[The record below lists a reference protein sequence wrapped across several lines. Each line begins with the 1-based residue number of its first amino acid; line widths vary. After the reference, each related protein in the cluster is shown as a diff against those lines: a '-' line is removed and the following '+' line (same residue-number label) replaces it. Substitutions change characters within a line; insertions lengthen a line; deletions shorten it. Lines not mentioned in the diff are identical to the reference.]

1 MDNKSAAM
9 LLTSLMERVTREQS
23 IGIMTSLERKALHLA
38 IQTLV
43 GGSDLSLQ
51 PVPSQPPLIATP
63 PVPSDSDATATLQAA
78 PLVEKPATDGPAT
91 ATPPALP
98 KVKLV
103 LDAINREQPSDP
115 DVLMCLDFGTAM
127 SKAFAAVAPDEYLD
141 LELGAAAGRSGYT
154 LPSSVFIGDDDKAY
168 FGFEAIDLSQELVDS
183 GRERLDS
190 IKGWLSLR
198 REGNL
203 DGEAFLLSPALNPTA
218 YRLTQGDLIRI
229 YLAYLTDMA
238 DIALGKYQV
247 NEQTVGRYVKRRFA
261 RPCWPDAAQAQW
273 ADKLMRSM
281 LAEAQ
286 ILADT
291 FSGRWAGGIDVA
303 ELKAAVEEI
312 KILGKR
318 PDYLIDVGV
327 PEPVA
332 VAAGAIADSENLR
345 DGFMVVDVGA
355 GTTDFGLF
363 VSTRKP
369 NSEDDEPRVFQV
381 PASIQGLM
389 QAGDKVDGMLRAFIA
404 HKEKI
409 DTSDSAG
416 RMIIADLGRRIRGLK
431 EVLFKR
437 ERLEYALADG
447 TVGHVTL
454 EEFLADETV
463 KRFGSAIDAG
473 FKKALEAVDE
483 TWLRWLAMDGVRL
496 HVVLTGGSSTLPMMK
511 VLGEGMIEVRGFRIL
526 RKPVDPKPEWMD
538 GVSGELS
545 VVYPQLAVAI
555 GGVAETMP
563 ETLTA
568 PPVFAG
574 GGGRSS
580 YVAGRLHISGS

>member
-1 MDNKSAAM
+1 MDNKIAAM
-9 LLTSLMERVTREQS
+9 LLTSLMERVVREES
-23 IGIMTSLERKALHLA
+23 IGIMTSLERQALHLA
-38 IQTLV
+38 IQALA
-43 GGSDLSLQ
+43 GGSDLPLQ
-51 PVPSQPPLIATP
+51 PVPTQPPVIATP
-63 PVPSDSDATATLQAA
+63 PVPAGIDATPASHAA
-78 PLVEKPATDGPAT
+78 PVVQKPAAESPAKS
-91 ATPPALP
+91 APPALP

-103 LDAINREQPSDP
+103 LDALNREQASDP

-127 SKAFAAVAPDEYLD
+127 SKAFAAVAPDDYLD
-141 LELGAAAGRSGYT
+141 LELGAAAGRNGYM
-154 LPSSVFIGDDDKAY
+154 LPSSIFIGDDGKAY
-168 FGFEAIDLSQELVDS
+168 FGFEAIDLSQDLADS

-203 DGEAFLLSPALNPTA
+203 DGDAFLLQPALNPTV
-218 YRLTQGDLIRI
+218 YKLTQGDLIRI

-238 DIALGKYQV
+238 NIALGTWQLG
-247 NEQTVGRYVKRRFA
+247 EQTVGRYVKRRFA

-291 FSGRWAGGIDVA
+291 FSGRWTGGIDVA
-303 ELKAAVEEI
+303 ELKAAVEGI

-345 DGFMVVDVGA
+345 DAFMVVDVGA

-369 NSEDDEPRVFQV
+369 EDDEPRVFQV

-404 HKEKI
+404 HKEKV
-409 DTSDSAG
+409 DKSDNSG
-416 RMIIADLGRRIRGLK
+416 RMILADLSRRIRGLK
-431 EVLFKR
+431 EVLFKTGK
-437 ERLEYALADG
+437 LEYALADG
-447 TVGHVTL
+447 TVGHVVL
-454 EEFLADETV
+454 EDFLADATV
-463 KRFGSAIDAG
+463 KRFGLAIDAG
-473 FKKALEAVDE
+473 FKKALEALDD

-496 HVVLTGGSSTLPMMK
+496 HVVLTGGSSELPMMK
-511 VLGEGMIEVRGFRIL
+511 ILGQGMIEVRGFRIL
-526 RKPVDPKPEWMD
+526 RKSVDPKPEWMD

-545 VVYPQLAVAI
+545 AVYPQLAVAI

-574 GGGRSS
+574 GGGRAS
-580 YVAGRLHISGS
+580 YVAGSLQLSGN

>member
-1 MDNKSAAM
+1 VLIRKNNKDKTEGESVDNKIAAM
-9 LLTSLMERVTREQS
+9 LLSSLMERVARNES
-23 IGIMTSLERKALHLA
+23 IGIMTSLEREALHLA
-38 IQTLV
+38 IQALGE
-43 GGSDLSLQ
+43 GGDLPLQ
-51 PVPSQPPLIATP
+51 PVAAQPPLIETP
-63 PVPSDSDATATLQAA
+63 PEVEGPSTL
-78 PLVEKPATDGPAT
+78 
-91 ATPPALP
+91 PALP
-98 KVKLV
+98 NVKLV
-103 LDAINREQPSDP
+103 LDALNREQPSDP

-127 SKAFAAVAPDEYLD
+127 SKAFAAVAPDDYLD
-141 LELGAAAGRSGYT
+141 LELGAAAGRNGYT
-154 LPSSVFIGDDDKAY
+154 LPSSVFIGDDGKAY
-168 FGFEAIDLSQELVDS
+168 FGFEAIDLSQDLVDS

-203 DGEAFLLSPALNPTA
+203 DGDAFLLQPALNPTA
-218 YRLTQGDLIRI
+218 YKLTQGDLIRI

-247 NEQTVGRYVKRRFA
+247 NEKTIDRYVKRRFA

-291 FSGRWAGGIDVA
+291 FSGRWAGGIDVS

-369 NSEDDEPRVFQV
+369 GDDEPRVFQV

-404 HKEKI
+404 HKEKV
-409 DTSDSAG
+409 DTSDSSG
-416 RMIIADLGRRIRGLK
+416 RMIMADLGRRIRGLK
-431 EVLFKR
+431 EVLFKT
-437 ERLEYALADG
+437 EKLEYALADG
-447 TVGHVTL
+447 TVGNVVL

-463 KRFGSAIDAG
+463 IRFALAIDAG
-473 FKKALEAVDE
+473 FKKALGAVDE

-496 HVVLTGGSSTLPMMK
+496 HVVLTGGSSELPMMK
-511 VLGEGMIEVRGFRIL
+511 ALGMGMIEVGGFRIL
-526 RKPVDPKPEWMD
+526 REPVDPKPGWMD
-538 GVSGELS
+538 GVSNELS
-545 VVYPQLAVAI
+545 AIYPQLAVAI
-555 GGVAETMP
+555 GGAAEHMP

-568 PPVFAG
+568 PPVFGG
-574 GGGRSS
+574 GGGRAS
-580 YVAGRLHISGS
+580 YVAGRLQLSGN

>member
-1 MDNKSAAM
+1 MENKIAAI
-9 LLTSLMERVTREQS
+9 LLTSLMERVDREQT
-23 IGIMTSLERKALHLA
+23 IGIMSSLERQALELA
-38 IQTLV
+38 IQALVDGRVQTL
-43 GGSDLSLQ
+43 L
-51 PVPSQPPLIATP
+51 PVTSELRLIETP
-63 PVPSDSDATATLQAA
+63 PVPSDIAVTPTLHAA
-78 PLVEKPATDGPAT
+78 PVVQKPAAESPAT
-91 ATPPALP
+91 STPPALP

-103 LDAINREQPSDP
+103 LDAINREKPSDP
-115 DVLMCLDFGTAM
+115 EVLMCLDFGTAM
-127 SKAFAAVAPDEYLD
+127 SKAFASVAPDEYLD
-141 LELGAAAGRSGYT
+141 LALGVAAGRNGYT
-154 LPSSVFIGDDDKAY
+154 LPSSVFIGDDGMAY
-168 FGFEAIDLSQELVDS
+168 FGFEAIDHSHDLVDS

-203 DGEAFLLSPALNPTA
+203 DGDAFLLQPALNPTTCK
-218 YRLTQGDLIRI
+218 LTQGDLIRI

-238 DIALGKYQV
+238 NIALGEHQV
-247 NEQTVGRYVKRRFA
+247 NEKTIGRYVKRRFA

-291 FSGRWAGGIDVA
+291 FSGRWSGGIGVA
-303 ELKAAVEEI
+303 EIKAAVEQI

-318 PDYLIDVGV
+318 PDYLIDVGI

-345 DGFMVVDVGA
+345 DAFMVVDVGA

-363 VSTRKP
+363 VSTRMP
-369 NSEDDEPRVFQV
+369 NNEGDAPRVFQI

-389 QAGDKVDGMLRAFIA
+389 QAGDKVDGMLRTFIA
-404 HKEKI
+404 RKESI
-409 DTSDSAG
+409 DTSDSSG
-416 RMIIADLGRRIRGLK
+416 RMIMADLGRRIRGLK

-447 TVGHVTL
+447 TVGHIAL

-463 KRFGSAIDAG
+463 KRFGLAIDAG

-511 VLGEGMIEVRGFRIL
+511 ALGEGMIEVRGFHIR

-538 GVSGELS
+538 GVSVELS
-545 VVYPQLAVAI
+545 AVYPQLAVAI
-555 GGVAETMP
+555 GGVAEIMP

-568 PPVFAG
+568 PPVFG
-574 GGGRSS
+574 GAGGRSC
-580 YVAGRLHISGS
+580 YVAGRLQLTGS

>member
-1 MDNKSAAM
+1 MDNKIAAI
-9 LLTSLMERVTREQS
+9 LLTSLMERVDREQS
-23 IGIMTSLERKALHLA
+23 MGIMSSLERQALQLA
-38 IQTLV
+38 IQALV
-43 GGSDLSLQ
+43 DGNDQPLH
-51 PVPSQPPLIATP
+51 PVPSEPPLIETP
-63 PVPSDSDATATLQAA
+63 PVPSDIDVTPTSQAA
-78 PLVEKPATDGPAT
+78 PVVQKPATESPAT
-91 ATPPALP
+91 STPPALP
-98 KVKLV
+98 KVKLL
-103 LDAINREQPSDP
+103 LDAINREKPSDP

-141 LELGAAAGRSGYT
+141 LELGAAAGRNGYT
-154 LPSSVFIGDDDKAY
+154 LPSSVFIADDGKAY
-168 FGFEAIDLSQELVDS
+168 FGFEAIELSQELVDS

-203 DGEAFLLSPALNPTA
+203 DGNAFLLQPALNPTA
-218 YRLTQGDLIRI
+218 YKLTQGDLIRI

-238 DIALGKYQV
+238 DIALGAYQV
-247 NEQTVGRYVKRRFA
+247 NEKTVDRYVKRRFA

-363 VSTRKP
+363 VSTRMP
-369 NSEDDEPRVFQV
+369 NNEDDAPRIFQV

-389 QAGDKVDGMLRAFIA
+389 QAGDKVDGMLRTFIA
-404 HKEKI
+404 RKESV
-409 DTSDSAG
+409 DTSDSSG
-416 RMIIADLGRRIRGLK
+416 RMIMADLGRRIRGLK
-431 EVLFKR
+431 EVLFKT

-447 TVGHVTL
+447 TVGHVAL
-454 EEFLADETV
+454 EDFLADETV
-463 KRFGSAIDAG
+463 KRFGLAINVG
-473 FKKALEAVDE
+473 FKKALEAVDD

-496 HVVLTGGSSTLPMMK
+496 HVVLTGGSSELPMMK
-511 VLGEGMIEVRGFRIL
+511 ALGLGMIEVRGFRIL
-526 RKPVDPKPEWMD
+526 REPVDPKPEWMD

-545 VVYPQLAVAI
+545 AVYPQLAVAI

-574 GGGRSS
+574 AGGRTR
-580 YVAGRLHISGS
+580 YTAGNLQLSGN